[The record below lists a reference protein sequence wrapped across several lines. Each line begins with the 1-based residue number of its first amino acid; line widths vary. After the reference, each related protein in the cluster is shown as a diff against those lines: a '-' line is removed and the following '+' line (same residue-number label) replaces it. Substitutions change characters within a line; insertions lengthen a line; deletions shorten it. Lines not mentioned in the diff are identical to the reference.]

1 MFNQLF
7 TNEGK
12 IRISKLLTII
22 LTIAFFAYGY
32 SKLLNLT
39 NTVYTFSI
47 LESLVLLFILVVQV
61 IVLLNHSIK
70 NLITFIESF
79 VIKDVSK
86 TFINFKFN
94 LFSIFKKN
102 HKEGFPFYKNINLI
116 EFSVF
121 RCWCQ
126 IICWNEIT

>member
-12 IRISKLLTII
+12 IRISKLLTIM

-39 NTVYTFSI
+39 NTVHTFSI
-47 LESLVLLFILVVQV
+47 LESFILVFILVVQG
-61 IVLLNHSIK
+61 IILLNHSIK
-70 NLITFIESF
+70 NLIAFIESF
-79 VIKDVSK
+79 VIKDMSK
-86 TFINFKFN
+86 RFINFKLN
-94 LFSIFKKN
+94 LFHILNKTN
-102 HKEGFPFYKNINLI
+102 KEGYTPYKNINLI

-121 RCWCQ
+121 RC
-126 IICWNEIT
+126 